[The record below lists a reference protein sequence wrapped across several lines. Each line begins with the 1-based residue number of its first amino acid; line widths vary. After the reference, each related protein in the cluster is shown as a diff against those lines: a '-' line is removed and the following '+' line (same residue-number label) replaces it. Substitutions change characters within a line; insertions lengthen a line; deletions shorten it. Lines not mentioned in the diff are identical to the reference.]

1 MSTNPLRRE
10 GSYWK
15 PVLDYEHWEA
25 DAAGGSSP
33 DVAHAAV
40 AEVDPTV
47 RHDLCHHC
55 GAEFVVDSP
64 FCRMCGRAKNGVSQ
78 AEAKKKSAWRAAD
91 FQQLRRSLGLSIG
104 AMICFILGIACVGAG
119 IATGFIYT
127 ANTLVDWQA
136 IQAWRSEWLI
146 AAGVA
151 FICGIL
157 LNNRKT
163 TQV

>member
-15 PVLDYEHWEA
+15 PVLDYEHWDA
-25 DAAGGSSP
+25 DAPASNGGG
-33 DVAHAAV
+33 ATHTAV
-40 AEVDPTV
+40 AEAEPAV
-47 RHDLCHHC
+47 RHDLCRHC

-64 FCRMCGRAKNGVSQ
+64 FCRMCGRAKESVPR
-78 AEAKKKSAWRAAD
+78 AETKKNPWGAVD
-91 FQQLRRSLGLSIG
+91 FYQLRRRLGLSVG
-104 AMICFILGIACVGAG
+104 AMICFIVGVACVGAA

-146 AAGVA
+146 AAGVV
-151 FICGIL
+151 FVCGIL
-157 LNNRKT
+157 LNSRKT
-163 TQV
+163 TQI

>member
-10 GSYWK
+10 GGYWK
-15 PVLDYEHWEA
+15 PVLDYEHWEETQPEREQKVG
-25 DAAGGSSP
+25 AGTVP
-33 DVAHAAV
+33 
-40 AEVDPTV
+40 AEQSV

-64 FCRMCGRAKNGVSQ
+64 YCRMCGRGREGAARHGKNQSRWQ
-78 AEAKKKSAWRAAD
+78 ALD
-91 FQQLRRSLGLSIG
+91 FYQLRRRIGLSVGAMVCFIAGVACIG
-104 AMICFILGIACVGAG
+104 AA

-127 ANTLVDWQA
+127 ATTLVDWQA

-157 LNNRKT
+157 LNSRKT
-163 TQV
+163 THV

>member
-10 GSYWK
+10 SSYWK

-25 DAAGGSSP
+25 DAAVASGS
-33 DVAHAAV
+33 ALTHAAV
-40 AEVDPTV
+40 AESEPAV

-64 FCRMCGRAKNGVSQ
+64 FCRMCGRAKD
-78 AEAKKKSAWRAAD
+78 EASMAPEHKSLWRAVD
-91 FQQLRRSLGLSIG
+91 FYQLRRNLGLSIG
-104 AMICFILGIACVGAG
+104 AMICFILGVACVGAA

-136 IQAWRSEWLI
+136 IQAWRCEWLI
-146 AAGVA
+146 AAGVV
-151 FICGIL
+151 FVCGIL
-157 LNNRKT
+157 LNSRKT
-163 TQV
+163 TQS

>member
-25 DAAGGSSP
+25 DAPAGNLGG
-33 DVAHAAV
+33 ATHTAV
-40 AEVDPTV
+40 AAAEPAT
-47 RHDLCHHC
+47 RHDLCRHC

-64 FCRMCGRAKNGVSQ
+64 FCRMCGRAKNEIAMGR
-78 AEAKKKSAWRAAD
+78 EKKNFWRAME
-91 FQQLRRSLGLSIG
+91 FYHLRRMLGLSMG
-104 AMICFILGIACVGAG
+104 AMICFILGVACVGAAV
-119 IATGFIYT
+119 ATGFIYT

-136 IQAWRSEWLI
+136 IQAWRGEWLI
-146 AAGVA
+146 AGGVA
-151 FICGIL
+151 FVCGIL

-163 TQV
+163 TQI